1 MNELEQIG
9 REIPKKKKGI
19 LIVSILFVVFVLL
32 GTVLY
37 PIVVTKPKK
46 VFTTAIDKVTSLAK
60 QTTKEDLQ
68 LYGGSFS
75 FQMDLTSND
84 KNAQKV
90 LDILNQIQLGF
101 TYKVDYEQEKMV
113 IDLYTDYKKKDL
125 LDLSIY
131 FHNND
136 AYIFLQELYDKYIQV
151 EAEGLEELFS
161 SQDKMEEYQIVLEQ
175 VKNAF
180 HKSLK
185 DKYFTKEK
193 TTLTIGN
200 KDTKVTKNIFH
211 LTEENLE
218 EIVLAFSEELDNET
232 FLTNYASLSG
242 KSEDEIRDT
251 LENLKNEPISLE
263 EELEIILYTEGI
275 KNDFV
280 GIEFSDVSDTFTLL
294 KESATNYS
302 YKIKADRTSIMGTI
316 TLEKKDN
323 DIKVVLTISNE
334 ELSGNISFSFT
345 NEEDITIEDIDR
357 NKVVAA
363 NAISVEDQEKIL
375 NALQEKDG
383 IKELLQEFENLFNPR
398 LYNTL
403 NM

>member
-90 LDILNQIQLGF
+90 LDILNQMQLGF
-101 TYKVDYEQEKMV
+101 TYKVDYDEEKMV
-113 IDLYTDYKKKDL
+113 IDLHTDYKKKDL
-125 LDLSIY
+125 LDLSMY
-131 FHNND
+131 FHKNE
-136 AYIFLQELYDKYIQV
+136 AYAFLQDIYDKYIEV
-151 EAEGLEELFS
+151 EAKGLEELFS
-161 SQDKMEEYQIVLEQ
+161 NKEKTEEYQILLEQ

-180 HKSLK
+180 QKSLK
-185 DKYFTKEK
+185 DSYFTKENI
-193 TTLTIGN
+193 TMTIGN

-218 EIVLAFSEELDNET
+218 EIVLVFSEELDNEP

-375 NALQEKDG
+375 NALQEKEG
-383 IKELLQEFENLFNPR
+383 IKELLQEFENLFTPK
-398 LYNTL
+398 LYDTL
-403 NM
+403 DM

>member
-1 MNELEQIG
+1 MNELKQPMEMQN
-9 REIPKKKKGI
+9 RKKKGI
-19 LIVSILFVVFVLL
+19 IFASVLLVLFVLL
-32 GTVLY
+32 GTILY
-37 PIVVTKPKK
+37 PLLVTKPKK
-46 VFTTAIDKVTSLAK
+46 VFTTAISKVTALAK
-60 QTTKEDLQ
+60 QSTKDKLQ
-68 LYGGSFS
+68 PYGGNFS
-75 FQMDLTSND
+75 FQTDLTSKD
-84 KNAQKV
+84 KNTQKV
-90 LDILNQIQLGF
+90 LDILNEMQLGF

-113 IDLYTDYKKKDL
+113 IDLYTDYKEKDL

-151 EAEGLEELFS
+151 ETEGLEELFS
-161 SQDKMEEYQIVLEQ
+161 NKEKTEEYQILLEQ

-180 HKSLK
+180 QKSLK
-185 DKYFTKEK
+185 DSYFTKENI
-193 TTLTIGN
+193 TMTIGN

-218 EIVLAFSEELDNET
+218 EIVLVFSEELDNDT

-242 KSEDEIRDT
+242 KSEDEILDA
-251 LENLKNEPISLE
+251 LESLKSETISLE
-263 EELEIILYTEGI
+263 EDMEIVLYTEGI
-275 KNDFV
+275 KNNFV
-280 GIEFSDVSDTFTLL
+280 GLEFSDLSDTFVLL
-294 KESATNYS
+294 KESTTDYS
-302 YKIKADRTSIMGTI
+302 YKIKADRTTVVGNI
-316 TLEKKDN
+316 TLEKNDK
-323 DIKVVLTISNE
+323 DIKVLLTMDNE
-334 ELSGNISFSFT
+334 ELSGSLSFSFT
-345 NEEDITIEDIDR
+345 NEEDVTIKDIDR

>member
-90 LDILNQIQLGF
+90 LDILNQMQLGF
-101 TYKVDYEQEKMV
+101 TYKVDYDEEKMV
-113 IDLYTDYKKKDL
+113 IDLHTDYKKKDL
-125 LDLSIY
+125 LDLSMY
-131 FHNND
+131 FHKNE
-136 AYIFLQELYDKYIQV
+136 AYAFLQDIYDKYIEV
-151 EAEGLEELFS
+151 EAKGLEELFS
-161 SQDKMEEYQIVLEQ
+161 NKEKTEEYQILLEQ

-180 HKSLK
+180 QKSLK
-185 DKYFTKEK
+185 DSYFTKENI
-193 TTLTIGN
+193 TMTIGN

-218 EIVLAFSEELDNET
+218 EIVLVFSEELDNDT

-242 KSEDEIRDT
+242 KSEDEILDA
-251 LENLKNEPISLE
+251 LESLKSETISLE
-263 EELEIILYTEGI
+263 EDMEIVLYTEGI
-275 KNDFV
+275 KNNFV
-280 GIEFSDVSDTFTLL
+280 GLEFSDLSDTFVLL
-294 KESATNYS
+294 KESTTDYS
-302 YKIKADRTSIMGTI
+302 YKIKADRTSITGRLSLERKDKDFQGTM
-316 TLEKKDN
+316 
-323 DIKVVLTISNE
+323 TINNE
-334 ELSGNISFSFT
+334 ELSGSILFSFT
-345 NEEDITIEDIDR
+345 SEEDVVIEDIDK
-357 NKVVAA
+357 NEVVDT
-363 NAISVEDQEKIL
+363 NAISLEDQEKIL
-375 NALQEKDG
+375 HALQEKEG
-383 IKELLQEFENLFNPR
+383 IKELLQEFENLFTPK
-398 LYNTL
+398 LYDTL
-403 NM
+403 DM

>member
-101 TYKVDYEQEKMV
+101 TYKVDYDQEKMI
-113 IDLYTDYKKKDL
+113 IDLYTDYKEKDL
-125 LDLSIY
+125 LDLSMY

-136 AYIFLQELYDKYIQV
+136 AYIFLQEIYDKYIEI
-151 EAEGLEELFS
+151 EAKGIEEIFS
-161 SQDKMEEYQIVLEQ
+161 SKDKMEEYQIVLEQ

-218 EIVLAFSEELDNET
+218 EIVLAFSEELDNEP

-251 LENLKNEPISLE
+251 LESLKNETIFLE
-263 EELEIILYTEGI
+263 EDMEIVIFAFYI
-275 KNDFV
+275 
-280 GIEFSDVSDTFTLL
+280 I
-294 KESATNYS
+294 
-302 YKIKADRTSIMGTI
+302 
-316 TLEKKDN
+316 
-323 DIKVVLTISNE
+323 
-334 ELSGNISFSFT
+334 
-345 NEEDITIEDIDR
+345 
-357 NKVVAA
+357 
-363 NAISVEDQEKIL
+363 
-375 NALQEKDG
+375 
-383 IKELLQEFENLFNPR
+383 
-398 LYNTL
+398 
-403 NM
+403 